1 MYKQAGRTL
10 LVLVIVGIGLSG
22 CSVQSVSV
30 VPVNAPS
37 TQDNST
43 SKGAVHKEPSYKPS
57 ARSNTAYPSSAA
69 RQLIVKAE
77 RQLGAGE
84 GYSALR
90 SLERAQRISPRAPEI
105 YLEMAQVRVHLGQA
119 DQARQLA
126 KKALSLV
133 GDDDDLKHRAE
144 SFLRSL

>member
-1 MYKQAGRTL
+1 LYKQVVRIL
-10 LVLVIVGIGLSG
+10 LILAVIGMGLPG
-22 CSVQSVSV
+22 CSVQPVSV
-30 VPVNAPS
+30 VPASTPS
-37 TQDNST
+37 TQE
-43 SKGAVHKEPSYKPS
+43 SKETVHKEQSYKPS

-77 RQLGAGE
+77 GQLSAGDD
-84 GYSALR
+84 YSALR

-105 YLEMAQVRVHLGQA
+105 YLEMAEVRLHLGQT

-133 GDDDDLKHRAE
+133 GRDDYLKHRAE

>member
-1 MYKQAGRTL
+1 MYKQAVRIL
-10 LVLVIVGIGLSG
+10 LILAIIGMGLFG
-22 CSVQSVSV
+22 CSVQPISV
-30 VPVNAPS
+30 VPASTPS
-37 TQDNST
+37 AQDNSAP
-43 SKGAVHKEPSYKPS
+43 KGTVHKEQSYKPS

-77 RQLGAGE
+77 GQLSAGDD
-84 GYSALR
+84 YSALR

-105 YLEMAQVRVHLGQA
+105 YLEMAQVRLHLGQM

-133 GDDDDLKHRAE
+133 GSDDYLKHRAE